1 MKAPFLKTSAKPLDT
16 AAITAIAKESSV
28 KIGSTFSR
36 KGAGNSQVGIQA
48 FAPLYHDLLY
58 NNIGQFQTPRAKQT
72 HNKLMRQIYDF
83 DPIAGPAID
92 LYSDLPWSSFDI
104 GGISDPAILHIYED
118 ALNNLKLEH
127 YLPQITANYLVYGRI
142 CLHFLFDAGPGV
154 WTNFILHDDDDIR
167 ITPVPL
173 LNEDPLV
180 DLMPSASLKA
190 FIMSKDERAG
200 VYKDMFP
207 GDLID
212 KIERGEPIPMDNS
225 NTLYLPR
232 RSMASDHLGTSM
244 FSRII
249 GLITL
254 ERALFNASVSRAQ
267 RSAGTIRILKMGRS
281 GIDGWLPTDEEV
293 TSAVTSLMMAEEDPV
308 ASIVGFKTSDVSV
321 EAIAGS
327 GQDSLWKI
335 SDENAYI
342 EAAKMK
348 ALGLSETMLSGD
360 ATYNNLDT
368 SLSIFLEKVKTMRDF
383 FTRKIIIERVFE
395 PLAKAHGF
403 YQKDSLTKGRSLQPR
418 GFMGGKV
425 QIKDVSDSK
434 LILPTIQWTK
444 PLEPRMDSSLIELL
458 DKAEEKGLPITLR
471 KWATATGQNISEIQ
485 GQVAD
490 DIKLRKEFAEYQ
502 KQKEGIG
509 QESPGLGEGGEDSGG
524 MELPGEAPGG
534 LEETPEAPSGPEET
548 PMQKVET
555 PPEGESLVDNVPPP
569 PEPSSVRPEPAIITK
584 PEKLPTLKQ
593 IKSHPLMNMAG
604 TVFGGVPVE
613 RIQPL
618 IHISDQAR
626 NLELSNWDNN
636 ERAIAKFALHYIGSN
651 LKLSKR
657 EIIYIA
663 KLMKKT
669 GKMKGAELAEHGM
682 HLHLAGEDAAYD
694 LLTGKL

>member
-1 MKAPFLKTSAKPLDT
+1 MKAPFLKTSAKPLDSDLIK
-16 AAITAIAKESSV
+16 AVAKDSSIKV
-28 KIGSTFSR
+28 GSSFSR
-36 KGAGNSQVGIQA
+36 KGAGGNSSVGVQA

-92 LYSDLPWSSFDI
+92 LYSDLPWSPFDI
-104 GGISDPAILHIYED
+104 SGISDPAIIHIYED

-142 CLHFLFDAGPGV
+142 CLHFLFDAGSGV

-190 FIMSKDERAG
+190 FIMSKDERAQ

-207 GDLID
+207 DDLIN
-212 KIERGEPIPMDNS
+212 KIERGEPLPLDNA

-232 RSMASDHLGTSM
+232 RTMASDHLGTSM

-254 ERALFNASVSRAQ
+254 ERSLFNASVARAQ

-308 ASIVGFKTSDVSV
+308 ASIVGFKTADISV

-327 GQDSLWKI
+327 GADNLWKI
-335 SDENAYI
+335 SDESAYI

-348 ALGLSETMLSGD
+348 ALGLSETMLTGD
-360 ATYNNLDT
+360 ASYNNLET
-368 SLSIFLEKVKTMRDF
+368 SLSVFLEKIKTMRDF

-403 YQKDSLTKGRSLQPR
+403 YQKDGLTKGRSLQPR
-418 GFMGGKV
+418 GFAANKV
-425 QIKDVSDSK
+425 RFKDRPDSQ
-434 LILPTIQWTK
+434 LILPTIQWSK

-471 KWATATGQNISEIQ
+471 RWAAATGQNISEIQ
-485 GQVAD
+485 SQMGD
-490 DIKLRKEFAEYQ
+490 DLKLRKEFLGYN
-502 KQKEGIG
+502 KQKEALLEELGG
-509 QESPGLGEGGEDSGG
+509 GDSGGGDLGEGPGED
-524 MELPGEAPGG
+524 MGES
-534 LEETPEAPSGPEET
+534 ETPEVTIEAPEET
-548 PMQKVET
+548 PMEKVE
-555 PPEGESLVDNVPPP
+555 PAPEGESLVDNIPPP
-569 PEPSSVRPEPAIITK
+569 PEPSSVRPEPAVITK
-584 PEKLPTLKQ
+584 PQKLPTLKQ
-593 IKSHPLMNMAG
+593 IKSHPLMNLAG
-604 TVFGGVPVE
+604 TSFGGVSIE
-613 RIQPL
+613 RL
-618 IHISDQAR
+618 ETLMNLSDQGR
-626 NLELSNWDNN
+626 TLQLSEWDTND
-636 ERAIAKFALHYIGSN
+636 RAVAKFALHYVGSS

-657 EIIYIA
+657 EVMYIA

-669 GKMKGAELAEHGM
+669 GKMKGEDLAKHGM

>member
-308 ASIVGFKTSDVSV
+308 ASIVGFKTSDVTV
-321 EAIAGS
+321 ESIAGS
-327 GQDSLWKI
+327 GQDALWKI
-335 SDENAYI
+335 SDENSYI

-403 YQKDSLTKGRSLQPR
+403 YQKDSFTKGRSLQPR
-418 GFMGGKV
+418 GFMGGKI

-490 DIKLRKEFAEYQ
+490 DIKLRKEFADYQ
-502 KQKEGIG
+502 KQKESIG
-509 QESPGLGEGGEDSGG
+509 QEAPSGDEDLSEMGPLGEE
-524 MELPGEAPGG
+524 
-534 LEETPEAPSGPEET
+534 PSGPEET
-548 PMQKVET
+548 PSGPDETPMQKVEA
-555 PPEGESLVDNVPPP
+555 PPEGEGLIENIPPP

-604 TVFGGVPVE
+604 TVFGGVPTE
-613 RIQPL
+613 RIEPL
-618 IHISDQAR
+618 INISDQAR
-626 NLELSNWDNN
+626 NLQLSSWDNN
-636 ERAIAKFALHYIGSN
+636 DRAVAKFALHYIGSN

-669 GKMKGAELAEHGM
+669 GKMKGTALAEHGM

>member
-200 VYKDMFP
+200 VYKNMFP

-308 ASIVGFKTSDVSV
+308 ASIVGFKTSDVTV
-321 EAIAGS
+321 ESIAGS
-327 GQDSLWKI
+327 GQDALWKI
-335 SDENAYI
+335 SDENSYI

-490 DIKLRKEFAEYQ
+490 DIKLRKEFADYQ
-502 KQKEGIG
+502 KQKESIG
-509 QESPGLGEGGEDSGG
+509 QEAPSGDEDLSEMGPLGEE
-524 MELPGEAPGG
+524 
-534 LEETPEAPSGPEET
+534 PSGPEET
-548 PMQKVET
+548 PSGPDETPMQKVEA
-555 PPEGESLVDNVPPP
+555 PPEGEGLIENIPPP
-569 PEPSSVRPEPAIITK
+569 PEPSSVRPEPAVITK

-604 TVFGGVPVE
+604 TVFGGVPTE
-613 RIQPL
+613 RIEPL
-618 IHISDQAR
+618 INISDQAR
-626 NLELSNWDNN
+626 NLQLSSWDNN
-636 ERAIAKFALHYIGSN
+636 DRAVAKFALHYIGSN

-657 EIIYIA
+657 EIIDIA

-669 GKMKGAELAEHGM
+669 GKMKGTALAEHGM

>member
-267 RSAGTIRILKMGRS
+267 RSAGTIRLLKMGRS

-308 ASIVGFKTSDVSV
+308 ASIVGFKTSDVTV
-321 EAIAGS
+321 ESIAGS
-327 GQDSLWKI
+327 GQDALWKI

-509 QESPGLGEGGEDSGG
+509 QEAPSGDEDLSETGPLGEEPS
-524 MELPGEAPGG
+524 EP
-534 LEETPEAPSGPEET
+534 EETPSGPDET

-569 PEPSSVRPEPAIITK
+569 PEPSSVRPEPAVITK

-604 TVFGGVPVE
+604 TVFGGVPTE
-613 RIQPL
+613 RIEPL
-618 IHISDQAR
+618 INISDQAR
-626 NLELSNWDNN
+626 NLQLSSWDNN
-636 ERAIAKFALHYIGSN
+636 DRAVAKFALHYIGSN

-669 GKMKGAELAEHGM
+669 GKMKGTALAEHGM

>member
-200 VYKDMFP
+200 VYKNMFP

-308 ASIVGFKTSDVSV
+308 ASIVGFKTSDVTV
-321 EAIAGS
+321 ESIAGS
-327 GQDSLWKI
+327 GQDALWKI

-502 KQKEGIG
+502 KQKESIG
-509 QESPGLGEGGEDSGG
+509 Q
-524 MELPGEAPGG
+524 
-534 LEETPEAPSGPEET
+534 EAPSGDEDLSEMGPLGEEPSEPEETPSGPDET
-548 PMQKVET
+548 PMQKVEA
-555 PPEGESLVDNVPPP
+555 PPEGEGLIENIPPP
-569 PEPSSVRPEPAIITK
+569 PEPSSVRPEPAVITK

-604 TVFGGVPVE
+604 TVFGGVPTE
-613 RIQPL
+613 RIEPL
-618 IHISDQAR
+618 INISDQAR
-626 NLELSNWDNN
+626 NLQLSSWDNN
-636 ERAIAKFALHYIGSN
+636 DRAVAKFALHYIGSN

-669 GKMKGAELAEHGM
+669 GKMKGTALAEHGM

>member
-16 AAITAIAKESSV
+16 NSITAIAKESSV

-36 KGAGNSQVGIQA
+36 KGAGNAQVGIQA

-190 FIMSKDERAG
+190 FIMSKDERAQ

-207 GDLID
+207 SDLID
-212 KIERGEPIPMDNS
+212 RIERGEPLPMDNS

-254 ERALFNASVSRAQ
+254 ERALFNASVARAQ

-281 GIDGWLPTDEEV
+281 GVDGWLPTDEEV

-308 ASIVGFKTSDVSV
+308 ASIVGFKTSDVTV

-335 SDENAYI
+335 SDENSYI

-403 YQKDSLTKGRSLQPR
+403 YQKDGLTKSRSLQPR
-418 GFMGGKV
+418 GFVSNKI
-425 QIKDVSDSK
+425 QIRDVSDSQ

-490 DIKLRKEFAEYQ
+490 DLKLRKEFLDYQ
-502 KQKEGIG
+502 KQKESLG
-509 QESPGLGEGGEDSGG
+509 QE
-524 MELPGEAPGG
+524 A
-534 LEETPEAPSGPEET
+534 EAPSEPELEIPGGEEPEMPGGEEAPAGEEPKET
-548 PMQKVET
+548 PMQKVEA
-555 PPEGESLVDNVPPP
+555 PPEGESMIDNVPPP
-569 PEPSSVRPEPAIITK
+569 PEPSSVRPEPALITK

-604 TVFGGVPVE
+604 TVFGGVSVD
-613 RIQPL
+613 RIEPL
-618 IHISDQAR
+618 VNISDQAR
-626 NLELSNWDNN
+626 NLELSNWDTND
-636 ERAIAKFALHYIGSN
+636 RAVAKFALHYIGSN

-669 GKMKGAELAEHGM
+669 GKMKGTALAEHGM

>member
-308 ASIVGFKTSDVSV
+308 ASIVGFKTSDVTV
-321 EAIAGS
+321 ESIAGS
-327 GQDSLWKI
+327 GQDALWKI
-335 SDENAYI
+335 SDENSYI

-490 DIKLRKEFAEYQ
+490 DIKLRKEFADYQ
-502 KQKEGIG
+502 KQKESIG
-509 QESPGLGEGGEDSGG
+509 QEAPSGDEDLSEMGPLGEE
-524 MELPGEAPGG
+524 
-534 LEETPEAPSGPEET
+534 PSGPEET
-548 PMQKVET
+548 PSGPDETPMQKVEA
-555 PPEGESLVDNVPPP
+555 PPEGEGLIENIPPP
-569 PEPSSVRPEPAIITK
+569 PEPSSVRPEPAVITK

-604 TVFGGVPVE
+604 TVFGGVPTE
-613 RIQPL
+613 RIEPL
-618 IHISDQAR
+618 INISDQAR
-626 NLELSNWDNN
+626 NLQLSSWDNN
-636 ERAIAKFALHYIGSN
+636 DRAVAKFALHYIGSN

-669 GKMKGAELAEHGM
+669 GKMKGTALAEHGM

>member
-1 MKAPFLKTSAKPLDT
+1 MDT
-16 AAITAIAKESSV
+16 NAITAIAKESSV

-36 KGAGNSQVGIQA
+36 KGAGNAQVGIQA

-190 FIMSKDERAG
+190 FIMSKDERAQ

-207 GDLID
+207 SDLID
-212 KIERGEPIPMDNS
+212 RIERGEPLPMDNS

-254 ERALFNASVSRAQ
+254 ERALFNASVARAQ

-281 GIDGWLPTDEEV
+281 GVDGWLPTDEEV

-308 ASIVGFKTSDVSV
+308 ASIVGFKTSDVTV

-403 YQKDSLTKGRSLQPR
+403 YQKDGLTKSRSLQPR
-418 GFMGGKV
+418 GFVSNKI
-425 QIKDVSDSK
+425 QIRDVSDSQ

-490 DIKLRKEFAEYQ
+490 DLKLRKEFLDYQ
-502 KQKEGIG
+502 KQKESLG
-509 QESPGLGEGGEDSGG
+509 QE
-524 MELPGEAPGG
+524 A
-534 LEETPEAPSGPEET
+534 EAPSEPELEIPGGEEPEMPGGEEAPAGEEPKET
-548 PMQKVET
+548 PMQKVEA
-555 PPEGESLVDNVPPP
+555 PPEGESMIDNVPPP
-569 PEPSSVRPEPAIITK
+569 PEPSSVRPEPALITK

-604 TVFGGVPVE
+604 TVFGGVSVD
-613 RIQPL
+613 RIEPL
-618 IHISDQAR
+618 VNISDQAR
-626 NLELSNWDNN
+626 NLELSNWDTND
-636 ERAIAKFALHYIGSN
+636 RAVAKFALHYIGSN

-669 GKMKGAELAEHGM
+669 GKMKGTALAEHGM

>member
-16 AAITAIAKESSV
+16 NAITAIAKESSV

-36 KGAGNSQVGIQA
+36 KGAGNAQVGIQA

-104 GGISDPAILHIYED
+104 GGVSDPAILHIYED

-190 FIMSKDERAG
+190 FIMSKDERAQ

-207 GDLID
+207 SDLID
-212 KIERGEPIPMDNS
+212 RIERGEPLPMDNS

-254 ERALFNASVSRAQ
+254 ERALFNASVARAQ

-281 GIDGWLPTDEEV
+281 GVDGWLPTDEEV

-308 ASIVGFKTSDVSV
+308 ASIVGFKTSDVTV

-335 SDENAYI
+335 SDENSYI

-403 YQKDSLTKGRSLQPR
+403 YQKDGLTKSRSLQPR
-418 GFMGGKV
+418 GFVSNKIK
-425 QIKDVSDSK
+425 IKDTSDSQ

-485 GQVAD
+485 GQISD
-490 DIKLRKEFAEYQ
+490 DLKLRKEFLDYQ
-502 KQKEGIG
+502 KQKESLG
-509 QESPGLGEGGEDSGG
+509 QE
-524 MELPGEAPGG
+524 A
-534 LEETPEAPSGPEET
+534 EAPSEPELEIPGGEVPEMPGGEEAPAGEEPKET
-548 PMQKVET
+548 PMQKVEA
-555 PPEGESLVDNVPPP
+555 PPEGESMIDNVPPP
-569 PEPSSVRPEPAIITK
+569 PEPSSVRPEPALITK

-604 TVFGGVPVE
+604 TVFGGVSVD
-613 RIQPL
+613 RIEPL
-618 IHISDQAR
+618 VNISDQAR
-626 NLELSNWDNN
+626 NLELSNWDTND
-636 ERAIAKFALHYIGSN
+636 RAVAKFALHYIGSN

-669 GKMKGAELAEHGM
+669 GKMKGTALAEHGM

>member
-1 MKAPFLKTSAKPLDT
+1 MDT
-16 AAITAIAKESSV
+16 NSITAIAKESSV

-36 KGAGNSQVGIQA
+36 KGAGNAQVGIQA

-190 FIMSKDERAG
+190 FIMSKDERAQ

-207 GDLID
+207 SDLID
-212 KIERGEPIPMDNS
+212 RIERGEPLPMDNS

-254 ERALFNASVSRAQ
+254 ERALFNASVARAQ

-281 GIDGWLPTDEEV
+281 GVDGWLPTDEEV

-308 ASIVGFKTSDVSV
+308 ASIVGFKTSDVTV

-335 SDENAYI
+335 SDENSYI

-403 YQKDSLTKGRSLQPR
+403 YQKDGLTKSRSLQPR
-418 GFMGGKV
+418 GFVSNKI
-425 QIKDVSDSK
+425 QIRDVSDSQ

-444 PLEPRMDSSLIELL
+444 PLEPRMDSSLIDLL

-490 DIKLRKEFAEYQ
+490 DLKLRKEFLDYQ
-502 KQKEGIG
+502 KQKESLG
-509 QESPGLGEGGEDSGG
+509 QE
-524 MELPGEAPGG
+524 A
-534 LEETPEAPSGPEET
+534 EAPSEPELEIPGGEEPEMPGGEEAPAGEEPKET
-548 PMQKVET
+548 PMQKVEA
-555 PPEGESLVDNVPPP
+555 PPEGESMIDNVPPP

-604 TVFGGVPVE
+604 TVFGGVSVD
-613 RIQPL
+613 RIEPL
-618 IHISDQAR
+618 VNISDQAR
-626 NLELSNWDNN
+626 NLELSNWDTND
-636 ERAIAKFALHYIGSN
+636 RAVAKFALHYIGSN

-669 GKMKGAELAEHGM
+669 GKMKGTALAEHGM

>member
-200 VYKDMFP
+200 VYKNMFP

-308 ASIVGFKTSDVSV
+308 ASIVGFKTSDVTV
-321 EAIAGS
+321 ESIAGS
-327 GQDSLWKI
+327 GQDALWKI
-335 SDENAYI
+335 SDENSYI

-490 DIKLRKEFAEYQ
+490 DIKLRKEFADYQ
-502 KQKEGIG
+502 KQKESIG
-509 QESPGLGEGGEDSGG
+509 QEAPSGDEDLSEMGPLGEE
-524 MELPGEAPGG
+524 
-534 LEETPEAPSGPEET
+534 PSGPEET
-548 PMQKVET
+548 PSGPDETPMQKVEA
-555 PPEGESLVDNVPPP
+555 PPEGEGLIENIPPP
-569 PEPSSVRPEPAIITK
+569 PEPSSVRPEPAVITK

-604 TVFGGVPVE
+604 TVFGGVPTE
-613 RIQPL
+613 RIEPL
-618 IHISDQAR
+618 INISDQAR
-626 NLELSNWDNN
+626 NLQLSSWDNN
-636 ERAIAKFALHYIGSN
+636 DRAVAKFALHYIGSN

-669 GKMKGAELAEHGM
+669 GKMKGTALAEHGM

>member
-308 ASIVGFKTSDVSV
+308 ASIVGFKTSDVTV
-321 EAIAGS
+321 ESIAGS
-327 GQDSLWKI
+327 GQDALWKI
-335 SDENAYI
+335 SDENSYI

-418 GFMGGKV
+418 GFMGGKI

-502 KQKEGIG
+502 KQKESIG
-509 QESPGLGEGGEDSGG
+509 QEAPSGDEDLSEMGPLGEE
-524 MELPGEAPGG
+524 
-534 LEETPEAPSGPEET
+534 PSGPEET
-548 PMQKVET
+548 PSGPDETPMQKVEA
-555 PPEGESLVDNVPPP
+555 PPEGESLIENVPPP
-569 PEPSSVRPEPAIITK
+569 PEPSSVRPEPAVITK

-604 TVFGGVPVE
+604 TVFGGVPTE
-613 RIQPL
+613 RIEPL
-618 IHISDQAR
+618 INISDQAR
-626 NLELSNWDNN
+626 NLQLSSWDSND
-636 ERAIAKFALHYIGSN
+636 RAVAKFALHYIGSN

-669 GKMKGAELAEHGM
+669 GKMKGTALAEHGM

>member
-1 MKAPFLKTSAKPLDT
+1 MDT
-16 AAITAIAKESSV
+16 NAITAIAKESSV

-36 KGAGNSQVGIQA
+36 KGAGNAQVGIQA

-190 FIMSKDERAG
+190 FIMSKDERAQ

-207 GDLID
+207 SDLID
-212 KIERGEPIPMDNS
+212 RIERGEPLPMDNS

-254 ERALFNASVSRAQ
+254 ERALFNASVARAQ

-281 GIDGWLPTDEEV
+281 GVDGWLPTDEEV

-308 ASIVGFKTSDVSV
+308 ASIVGFKTSDVTV

-403 YQKDSLTKGRSLQPR
+403 YQKDGLTKSRSLQPR
-418 GFMGGKV
+418 GFVSNKI
-425 QIKDVSDSK
+425 QIRDVSDSQ

-490 DIKLRKEFAEYQ
+490 DLKLRKEFLDYQ
-502 KQKEGIG
+502 KQKESLG
-509 QESPGLGEGGEDSGG
+509 QE
-524 MELPGEAPGG
+524 A
-534 LEETPEAPSGPEET
+534 EAPSEPELEIPGGEEPEMPGGEEAPAGEEPKET
-548 PMQKVET
+548 PMQKVEA
-555 PPEGESLVDNVPPP
+555 PPEGESMIDNVPPP
-569 PEPSSVRPEPAIITK
+569 PEPSSVRPEPALITK

-604 TVFGGVPVE
+604 TVFGGVSVDQIE
-613 RIQPL
+613 PL
-618 IHISDQAR
+618 VNISDQAR
-626 NLELSNWDNN
+626 NLELSNWDTND
-636 ERAIAKFALHYIGSN
+636 RAVAKFALHYIGSN

-669 GKMKGAELAEHGM
+669 GKMKGTALAEHGM

>member
-308 ASIVGFKTSDVSV
+308 ASIVGFKTSDVTV
-321 EAIAGS
+321 ESIAGS
-327 GQDSLWKI
+327 GQDALWKI

-403 YQKDSLTKGRSLQPR
+403 YQKDSFTKGRSLQPR

-490 DIKLRKEFAEYQ
+490 DIKLRKEFADYQ
-502 KQKEGIG
+502 KQKESIG
-509 QESPGLGEGGEDSGG
+509 QEAPSGDEDLSEMGPLGEE
-524 MELPGEAPGG
+524 
-534 LEETPEAPSGPEET
+534 PSGPEET
-548 PMQKVET
+548 PSGPDETPMQKVEA
-555 PPEGESLVDNVPPP
+555 PPEGEGLIENIPPP

-604 TVFGGVPVE
+604 TVFGGVPTE
-613 RIQPL
+613 RIEPL
-618 IHISDQAR
+618 INISDQAR
-626 NLELSNWDNN
+626 NLQLSSWDNN
-636 ERAIAKFALHYIGSN
+636 DRAVAKFALHYIGSN

-669 GKMKGAELAEHGM
+669 GKMKGTALAEHGM

>member
-16 AAITAIAKESSV
+16 NAITAIAKESSV

-36 KGAGNSQVGIQA
+36 KGAGNAQVGIQA

-190 FIMSKDERAG
+190 FIMSKDERAQ

-207 GDLID
+207 SDLID
-212 KIERGEPIPMDNS
+212 RIERGEPLPMDNS

-254 ERALFNASVSRAQ
+254 ERALFNASVARAQ

-281 GIDGWLPTDEEV
+281 GVDGWLPTDEEV

-308 ASIVGFKTSDVSV
+308 ASIVGFKTSDVTV

-335 SDENAYI
+335 SDENSYI

-403 YQKDSLTKGRSLQPR
+403 YQKDGLTKSRSLQPR
-418 GFMGGKV
+418 GFVSNKI
-425 QIKDVSDSK
+425 QIRDVSDSQ

-490 DIKLRKEFAEYQ
+490 DLKLRKEFLDYQ
-502 KQKEGIG
+502 KQKESLG
-509 QESPGLGEGGEDSGG
+509 QE
-524 MELPGEAPGG
+524 A
-534 LEETPEAPSGPEET
+534 EAPSEPELEIPGGEEPEMPGGEEAPAGEEPKET
-548 PMQKVET
+548 PMQKVEA
-555 PPEGESLVDNVPPP
+555 PPEGESMIDNVPPP
-569 PEPSSVRPEPAIITK
+569 PEPSSVRPEPALITK

-604 TVFGGVPVE
+604 TVFGGVSVD
-613 RIQPL
+613 RIEPL
-618 IHISDQAR
+618 VNISDQAR
-626 NLELSNWDNN
+626 NLELSNWDTND
-636 ERAIAKFALHYIGSN
+636 RAVAKFALHYIGSN

-669 GKMKGAELAEHGM
+669 GKMKGTALAEHGM

>member
-16 AAITAIAKESSV
+16 NAITAIAKESSV

-36 KGAGNSQVGIQA
+36 KGAGNAQVGIQA

-190 FIMSKDERAG
+190 FIMSKDERAQ

-207 GDLID
+207 SDLID
-212 KIERGEPIPMDNS
+212 RIERGEPLPMDNS

-254 ERALFNASVSRAQ
+254 ERALFNASVARAQ

-281 GIDGWLPTDEEV
+281 GVDGWLPTDEEV

-308 ASIVGFKTSDVSV
+308 ASIVGFKTSDVTV

-403 YQKDSLTKGRSLQPR
+403 YQKDGLTKSRSLQPR
-418 GFMGGKV
+418 GFVSNKI
-425 QIKDVSDSK
+425 QIRDVSDSQ

-490 DIKLRKEFAEYQ
+490 DLKLRKEFLDYQ
-502 KQKEGIG
+502 KQKESLG
-509 QESPGLGEGGEDSGG
+509 QE
-524 MELPGEAPGG
+524 A
-534 LEETPEAPSGPEET
+534 EAPSEPELEIPGGEEPEMPGGEEAPAGEEPKET
-548 PMQKVET
+548 PMQKVEA
-555 PPEGESLVDNVPPP
+555 PPEGESMIDNVPPP
-569 PEPSSVRPEPAIITK
+569 PEPSSVRPEPALITK

-604 TVFGGVPVE
+604 TVFGGVSVDQIE
-613 RIQPL
+613 PL
-618 IHISDQAR
+618 VNISDQAR
-626 NLELSNWDNN
+626 NLELSNWDTND
-636 ERAIAKFALHYIGSN
+636 RAVAKFALHYIGSN

-669 GKMKGAELAEHGM
+669 GKMKGTALAEHGM

>member
-1 MKAPFLKTSAKPLDT
+1 MDT
-16 AAITAIAKESSV
+16 NAITAIAKESSV

-36 KGAGNSQVGIQA
+36 KGAGNAQVGIQA

-104 GGISDPAILHIYED
+104 GGVSDPAILHIYED

-190 FIMSKDERAG
+190 FIMSKDERAQ

-207 GDLID
+207 SDLID
-212 KIERGEPIPMDNS
+212 RIERGEPLPMDNS

-254 ERALFNASVSRAQ
+254 ERALFNASVARAQ

-281 GIDGWLPTDEEV
+281 GVDGWLPTDEEV

-308 ASIVGFKTSDVSV
+308 ASIVGFKTSDVTV

-335 SDENAYI
+335 SDENSYI

-403 YQKDSLTKGRSLQPR
+403 YQKDGLTKSRSLQPR
-418 GFMGGKV
+418 GFVSNKIK
-425 QIKDVSDSK
+425 IKDTSDSQ

-485 GQVAD
+485 GQISD
-490 DIKLRKEFAEYQ
+490 DLKLRKEFLDYQ
-502 KQKEGIG
+502 KQKESLG
-509 QESPGLGEGGEDSGG
+509 QE
-524 MELPGEAPGG
+524 A
-534 LEETPEAPSGPEET
+534 EAPSEPELEIPGGEVPEMPGGEEAPAGEEPKET
-548 PMQKVET
+548 PMQKVEA
-555 PPEGESLVDNVPPP
+555 PPEGESMIDNVPPP
-569 PEPSSVRPEPAIITK
+569 PEPSSVRPEPALITK

-604 TVFGGVPVE
+604 TVFGGVSVD
-613 RIQPL
+613 RIEPL
-618 IHISDQAR
+618 VNISDQAR
-626 NLELSNWDNN
+626 NLELSNWDTND
-636 ERAIAKFALHYIGSN
+636 RAVAKFALHYIGSN

-669 GKMKGAELAEHGM
+669 GKMKGTALAEHGM

>member
-1 MKAPFLKTSAKPLDT
+1 MDT
-16 AAITAIAKESSV
+16 NAITAIAKESSV

-36 KGAGNSQVGIQA
+36 KGAGNAQVGIQA

-104 GGISDPAILHIYED
+104 GGVSDPAILHIYED

-190 FIMSKDERAG
+190 FIMSKDERAQ

-207 GDLID
+207 SDLID
-212 KIERGEPIPMDNS
+212 RIERGEPLPMDNS

-254 ERALFNASVSRAQ
+254 ERALFNASVARAQ

-281 GIDGWLPTDEEV
+281 GVDGWLPTDEEV

-308 ASIVGFKTSDVSV
+308 ASIVGFKTSDVTV

-403 YQKDSLTKGRSLQPR
+403 YQKDGLTKSRSLQPR
-418 GFMGGKV
+418 GFVGNKV
-425 QIKDVSDSK
+425 QIKDTSDSQ

-444 PLEPRMDSSLIELL
+444 PLEPRMDTSLIELL

-485 GQVAD
+485 GQISD
-490 DIKLRKEFAEYQ
+490 DLKLRKEFLSYQ
-502 KQKEGIG
+502 KQKESLGEEAG
-509 QESPGLGEGGEDSGG
+509 VPSEPGLEMPGGEPD
-524 MELPGEAPGG
+524 MPGG
-534 LEETPEAPSGPEET
+534 EEGPASEEPKET
-548 PMQKVET
+548 PMQKVEA
-555 PPEGESLVDNVPPP
+555 PPEGESMIDNVPPP
-569 PEPSSVRPEPAIITK
+569 PEPSGVRPEPAIITK

-604 TVFGGVPVE
+604 TVFGGVPVD
-613 RIQPL
+613 RIEPL
-618 IHISDQAR
+618 VNISDQAR
-626 NLELSNWDNN
+626 NLELSNWDTND
-636 ERAIAKFALHYIGSN
+636 RAVAKFALHYIGSN

-669 GKMKGAELAEHGM
+669 GKMKGTALAEHGM

>member
-308 ASIVGFKTSDVSV
+308 ASIVGFKTSDVTV
-321 EAIAGS
+321 ESIAGS
-327 GQDSLWKI
+327 GQDALWKI
-335 SDENAYI
+335 SDENSYI

-403 YQKDSLTKGRSLQPR
+403 YQKDSFTKGRSLQPR

-509 QESPGLGEGGEDSGG
+509 QEAPSGDEDLSEMEPLGEE
-524 MELPGEAPGG
+524 
-534 LEETPEAPSGPEET
+534 PSGPEETPSGPDET

-555 PPEGESLVDNVPPP
+555 PPEGESLIENIPPP
-569 PEPSSVRPEPAIITK
+569 PEPSSVRPEPAVITK

-604 TVFGGVPVE
+604 TVFGGVPTE
-613 RIQPL
+613 RIEPL
-618 IHISDQAR
+618 INISDQAR
-626 NLELSNWDNN
+626 NLQLSSWDNN
-636 ERAIAKFALHYIGSN
+636 DRAVAKFALHYIGSN

-669 GKMKGAELAEHGM
+669 GKMKGTALAEHGM